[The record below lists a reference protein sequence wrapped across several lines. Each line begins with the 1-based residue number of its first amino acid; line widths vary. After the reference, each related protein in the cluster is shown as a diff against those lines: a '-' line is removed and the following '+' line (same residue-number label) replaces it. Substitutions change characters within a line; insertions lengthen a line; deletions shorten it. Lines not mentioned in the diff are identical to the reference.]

1 MNRALRFR
9 VCVSVVFV
17 VCLCLTLFGVASAQ
31 SYNLGGK
38 TVSFL
43 LHGGLVTV
51 FDSPEML
58 DKRLQVEKD
67 FNCKIEVLEIQWD
80 QYVNT
85 VTRRLMSGESAYD
98 VISHIGSGDIVTM
111 MTQGALMPLDNVL
124 PEVYRNNV
132 PSLSKDLM
140 ESLRYKGNL
149 YAFVTGSSSA
159 IDMMEYVAYNKEMF
173 ESMALPDPY
182 ELYLNDEWTW
192 DTFTDIAK
200 KLTVDIDN
208 DGAIDQW
215 GFDVFPTISVVLSN
229 DGRYVR
235 SIDGKMTFTADEK
248 NVVEAL
254 NQMDAWWQA
263 GIFRGYGPDAFVAGK
278 TGMFYMNQYV
288 LRDLLNPATGAWDVD
303 FDFGIVP
310 VPKGPSATGYRGAA
324 MGFNYA
330 CLPANSAEPGA
341 LIALV
346 NALYPCEQ
354 LIDGTMESFRQWAPN
369 RESYEV
375 LVDSITKWEGATD
388 PYFGL
393 VADGWGGF
401 QRGDKDWS
409 SFLASIK
416 PEKQGALDDIFGK

>member
-1 MNRALRFR
+1 
-9 VCVSVVFV
+9 
-17 VCLCLTLFGVASAQ
+17 
-31 SYNLGGK
+31 
-38 TVSFL
+38 
-43 LHGGLVTV
+43 
-51 FDSPEML
+51 
-58 DKRLQVEKD
+58 
-67 FNCKIEVLEIQWD
+67 
-80 QYVNT
+80 
-85 VTRRLMSGESAYD
+85 
-98 VISHIGSGDIVTM
+98 
-111 MTQGALMPLDNVL
+111 
-124 PEVYRNNV
+124 
-132 PSLSKDLM
+132 
-140 ESLRYKGNL
+140 
-149 YAFVTGSSSA
+149 
-159 IDMMEYVAYNKEMF
+159 
-173 ESMALPDPY
+173 MALPDPY

-263 GIFRGYGPDAFVAGK
+263 GIFRGYGPDVRAGK

-354 LIDGTMESFRQWAPN
+354 LIDGTMESFRQ
-369 RESYEV
+369 
-375 LVDSITKWEGATD
+375 
-388 PYFGL
+388 
-393 VADGWGGF
+393 
-401 QRGDKDWS
+401 
-409 SFLASIK
+409 
-416 PEKQGALDDIFGK
+416 